1 MVVMRI
7 TGKIRWT
14 CCLLIIVVLLSLS
27 VAISRAAE
35 PLPQF
40 QIMTET
46 WPPFQIEE
54 NGEIKGVVVDLLVL
68 MLERVG
74 SFQNRDDIRIYPW
87 ARAYSNAQKQENT
100 ILFSTTRTGE
110 REKMFKWVGPIFQ
123 NTTVLIARKER
134 NIKIG
139 KAADLKK
146 YRFATVID
154 DVGEQYLQRYGIPL
168 AKMSRNSD
176 RVATI
181 RMLTLKR
188 ADLIVQ
194 SWQGFSEDVE
204 SAGYDLDEFEVVFT
218 INTANM
224 CFAFY
229 KETPDWII
237 EKFQMALDALRAQ
250 GKVAELK
257 KKYADILEH

>member
-1 MVVMRI
+1 MVVMKI
-7 TGKIRWT
+7 TGKIRWAR
-14 CCLLIIVVLLSLS
+14 CLLIIVLLFSLAVS
-27 VAISRAAE
+27 ISRAAE

-46 WPPFQIEE
+46 WPPFQFEE
-54 NGEIKGVVVDLLVL
+54 EGEIKGFVVDLLVL
-68 MLERVG
+68 MLERIG

-87 ARAYSNAQKQENT
+87 ARAYSHAQNRENT
-100 ILFSTTRTGE
+100 ILFSTTRTRE

-123 NTTVLIARKER
+123 DTTVLIARKER

-139 KAADLKK
+139 KAADLKQ
-146 YRFATVID
+146 YRFATIID

-168 AKMSRNSD
+168 SKMSRNSD

-181 RMLTLKR
+181 GMLALKR
-188 ADLIVQ
+188 VDMIIQ
-194 SWQGFSEDVE
+194 SWQGFVEDAKSV
-204 SAGYDLDEFEVVFT
+204 GHDLDEFEVVFT
-218 INTANM
+218 IDKAHM
-224 CFAFY
+224 CFAFH
-229 KETPDWII
+229 KETPGWII

-257 KKYADILEH
+257 KKYGNILQP